1 MPHILAECFLRLRS
15 GEDDGTRGIQHLA
28 GDEYWRICTDGECD
42 GVAGT
47 RINGYC
53 FGTALQVNLGEI
65 GIVAKVIDE
74 DASYANFQID

>member
-1 MPHILAECFLRLRS
+1 MPHILAECSCVSGPARMTVRVASNTLR
-15 GEDDGTRGIQHLA
+15 

-42 GVAGT
+42 GVAGAS
-47 RINGYC
+47 INSYC